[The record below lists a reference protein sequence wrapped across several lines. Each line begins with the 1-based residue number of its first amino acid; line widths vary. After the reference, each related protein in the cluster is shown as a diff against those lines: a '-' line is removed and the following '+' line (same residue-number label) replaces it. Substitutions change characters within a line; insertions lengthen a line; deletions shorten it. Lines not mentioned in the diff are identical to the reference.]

1 MVAEDLGA
9 MWPMIVAILAAVILN
24 AVIFTIWKGY
34 KARKE
39 QNEQKKWWKENVI
52 YHIYPRSFQDSSGDG
67 NGDLRGIMKRL
78 DYFEYMGIKI
88 LYLSPIFKSPMVD
101 NGYDISDF
109 TDIDPLFGDLN
120 DFDELLKAMHV
131 RDMKLVLDFVPNH
144 TSDEHPWYLESRAS
158 RQSPKRDWYVWNDPS
173 PGGGVPNN
181 WVSVFGGSAWS
192 YDTRTGQYY
201 LHQFCP
207 EQPDLNLRNA
217 EVRQALKEVLMFWL
231 DKGVDGFRVDAVPHL
246 VEDSKFLDEPTK
258 PEYDP
263 LCPNYDHLEH
273 IYTKNLWDN
282 HKIVQEWRTL
292 LNQYKAPYRILI
304 GEIMAD
310 LPDVMKYYGGRY
322 SEFDF
327 PFNFGFLG
335 LSKSTTA
342 QDLYKVISDYLT
354 ALPRG
359 KWPNW
364 LLGNHDVSRI
374 GTKVGHEYSRALNVL
389 LLTLPGTAVTYYGE
403 EIGMTDAEVP
413 LKTSKDF
420 RDPQRSPMQWCS
432 KQNAGFTHGM
442 KPWLPVAKNFKIVN
456 VEDQMADPTSVLQLY
471 RELLRIRSSS
481 RCLKELCFKVVHVDS
496 LILAYTRS
504 AKHCKFLI
512 IVNFGQESWT
522 GSLDSISGS
531 GVVEVDSEMKMR
543 GAKILFDNI
552 KLSKA
557 QALVVKIP

>member
-39 QNEQKKWWKENVI
+39 QNERKKWWKENVI

-109 TDIDPLFGDLN
+109 TDIDPLFGDIN

-263 LCPNYDHLEH
+263 LRPN
-273 IYTKNLWDN
+273 
-282 HKIVQEWRTL
+282 
-292 LNQYKAPYRILI
+292 
-304 GEIMAD
+304 
-310 LPDVMKYYGGRY
+310 
-322 SEFDF
+322 
-327 PFNFGFLG
+327 
-335 LSKSTTA
+335 
-342 QDLYKVISDYLT
+342 
-354 ALPRG
+354 
-359 KWPNW
+359 
-364 LLGNHDVSRI
+364 
-374 GTKVGHEYSRALNVL
+374 
-389 LLTLPGTAVTYYGE
+389 
-403 EIGMTDAEVP
+403 
-413 LKTSKDF
+413 
-420 RDPQRSPMQWCS
+420 
-432 KQNAGFTHGM
+432 
-442 KPWLPVAKNFKIVN
+442 
-456 VEDQMADPTSVLQLY
+456 
-471 RELLRIRSSS
+471 
-481 RCLKELCFKVVHVDS
+481 
-496 LILAYTRS
+496 
-504 AKHCKFLI
+504 
-512 IVNFGQESWT
+512 
-522 GSLDSISGS
+522 
-531 GVVEVDSEMKMR
+531 
-543 GAKILFDNI
+543 
-552 KLSKA
+552 
-557 QALVVKIP
+557 